1 MSAMPRETLIATALR
16 LPANALS
23 YYVTRELAVL
33 FPDHACISCETG
45 YFDVRAYAA
54 GSQCEIV
61 STYPKESEF
70 LTQWQEPDV
79 DELVP
84 APGRVY
90 THPNN
95 TWMDLRWQDQSF
107 TVLTLHWS
115 AGFQVVCH
123 HWLLADSLEA
133 AHQFMLAVCNW
144 NSEIRGEILVFDDGY
159 WQKDERLYQAI
170 ENTTFENLIL
180 PGELKQQIL
189 SDVEAFFAAHEM
201 YEHYHI
207 PWKRGI
213 LFLGTPGNGKTH
225 TIKALINALK
235 CPCLYVKSF
244 KAQYSTDA
252 KNIEDVFRRA
262 RSAAP
267 CLLVLE
273 DLDALLTDENRS
285 VFLNEMDGFAA
296 NSGIVVVASTN
307 HPDRLDA
314 AILDRPSRF
323 DRKYHFDLPM
333 EPERI
338 AYLTQ
343 WNTTFEPPLQ
353 MSAEEIAE
361 LASRTQGFSFAYL
374 KELVLSALMRW
385 ADTSEEPQMVTV
397 MSEQVELL
405 QRHMTPTAR
414 ASASVKVTIP
424 SSAVT

>member
-1 MSAMPRETLIATALR
+1 MSAMARETLIATALR

-33 FPDHACISCETG
+33 FPDHTCISCDSG
-45 YFDVRAYAA
+45 YFDVPAYAE
-54 GSQCEIV
+54 GSQCVIV

-70 LTQWQEPDV
+70 LSQWEAPDV
-79 DELVP
+79 DRHTSG
-84 APGRVY
+84 PGRVFAR
-90 THPNN
+90 PNN
-95 TWMDLRWQDQSF
+95 AWMDLRWRDQSF
-107 TVLTLHWS
+107 TVLTLHWF
-115 AGFQVVCH
+115 AGFQVVTH

-144 NSEIRGEILVFDDGY
+144 NAEIRGEILVFDDGC

-170 ENTTFENLIL
+170 VNTTFENLIL
-180 PGELKQQIL
+180 PGVLKQQIV
-189 SDVEAFFAAHEM
+189 SDVEAFFAAREM
-201 YEHYHI
+201 YERYHI

-213 LFLGTPGNGKTH
+213 LFLGAPGNGKTH
-225 TIKALINALK
+225 TIKALINTLK
-235 CPCLYVKSF
+235 RPCLYVKSF
-244 KAQYSTDA
+244 KAEYSTDA
-252 KNIEDVFRRA
+252 KNIGDVFRRA
-262 RSAAP
+262 RTAAP

-333 EPERI
+333 EAERI
-338 AYLTQ
+338 AYLTR
-343 WNTTFEPPLQ
+343 WNTTFEPPLHL
-353 MSAEEIAE
+353 SAGEIAE
-361 LASRTQGFSFAYL
+361 LAARTQGFSFAYL

-385 ADTSEEPQMVTV
+385 VGSSERQMVTA
-397 MSEQVELL
+397 MSEEIEVLR
-405 QRHMTPTAR
+405 RHMTHVADI
-414 ASASVKVTIP
+414 SASVKVTIP